1 MKRRN
6 FIIALIAF
14 AAVTAAVGSAVA
26 SLSRKDV
33 VATDVW
39 VRVNANS
46 SANLK
51 FAGTYDITPGAN
63 QVIVSVNDTRTPG
76 ADTRIGYAADGT
88 TVLFTSSTSAIP
100 STVTLP

>member
-63 QVIVSVNDTRTPG
+63 QVVVSVNDTRTPG
-76 ADTRIGYAADGT
+76 TDTRIGYAADGIT
-88 TVLFTSSTSAIP
+88 PLSSTSTGVLS